1 MIKVAGVMF
10 DNDAVDGGRN
20 RQDILK
26 EIMEAAS
33 APGEVKILVK
43 TEYMRRKDGSYGIRL
58 KDYVTGQVIGWMHS
72 DTANSIVES
81 GRRPDYYLGYVDYHG
96 YYHVKLDDVPADDE
110 QRIVAEY
117 DAIKANSGTGVKSN
131 LERIIE
137 NAEENRRVV

>member
-10 DNDAVDGGRN
+10 NNDAIDGGRN

-33 APGEVKILVK
+33 PNVAEILVK

-72 DTANSIVES
+72 DTANFIVES
-81 GRRPDYYLGYVDYHG
+81 GERPAYYLGVVDYHG
-96 YYHVKLDDVPADDE
+96 YYHVKLDDIPANE
-110 QRIVAEY
+110 LQTTIAKY
-117 DAIKANSGTGVKSN
+117 DAIKLQGGNGVKSN

-137 NAEENRRVV
+137 NAEEGRCAV